1 MGCTGD
7 RVQQK
12 QKERS
17 SKSRRRWKERVE
29 MAGVESEIKSQN
41 RWKKESTQRERAG
54 PVDEM
59 RARKVSCSV
68 SLAVLPIVGRAGA
81 SVFAT

>member
-1 MGCTGD
+1 MTGCNRNRRNEAAKADAGG
-7 RVQQK
+7 
-12 QKERS
+12 
-17 SKSRRRWKERVE
+17 KSESRW
-29 MAGVESEIKSQN
+29 AGVESEIKSQN